1 MIIAS
6 QQVGRI
12 GQITKVGTPEPN
24 DGAIQIPNTVL
35 EPIPFPLL
43 MPGLNGTVFADS
55 FITTGTLLR
64 TNQAAITQPLGT
76 LVPGLWRIRLFID
89 VEFNWTSGTLS
100 VDAFYQFLDS
110 ITADTANLWLS
121 PARVS
126 RTILDLRE
134 RVFLLK
140 NNTTFQINLGLTG
153 VGQTSQLITVTEAER
168 LL

>member
-1 MIIAS
+1 MIVVS
-6 QQVGRI
+6 PLVGRI
-12 GQITKVGTPEPN
+12 GQITKTGTPQPN
-24 DGAIQIPNTVL
+24 DGAIEIPNAVL
-35 EPIPFPLL
+35 EPIPYPLQ
-43 MPGLNGTVFADS
+43 MPGLNGTIFSDS

-64 TNQAAITQPLGT
+64 TNQAGLTQPLGT
-76 LVPGLWRIRLFID
+76 LVAGLWRIRLFID

-100 VDAFYQFLDS
+100 VDAFYQFLDTL
-110 ITADTANLWLS
+110 TADTANIWLS

-140 NNTTFQINLGLTG
+140 NNTTFQINVGLTG
-153 VGQTSQLITVTEAER
+153 VGQTTQLITVTEAER